1 MGALSRGYSNNNVF
15 IIIIIIIIHARIAY
29 RKSYDLI
36 HPVSSATSANLIVRS
51 TSVLYIVSIDR
62 DTAKASIN
70 RPHLACL
77 ANLNCKSCL
86 GVKTRRAEIARNAPT
101 VAVGEEEEPTVWLP
115 CLDWLCQQVNE
126 LRTIIRCS
134 RDLLCTLNNIIMV
147 SLLSTSIDVK
157 YDFHVLNCKESYTV
171 SCV

>member
-1 MGALSRGYSNNNVF
+1 M
-15 IIIIIIIIHARIAY
+15 
-29 RKSYDLI
+29 
-36 HPVSSATSANLIVRS
+36 RS
-51 TSVLYIVSIDR
+51 TVLNLVCSRVR

-77 ANLNCKSCL
+77 ANVNCKSCL

-126 LRTIIRCS
+126 LRTIRCS
-134 RDLLCTLNNIIMV
+134 RDLLCTLNNTIMV

-157 YDFHVLNCKESYTV
+157 YDFAY
-171 SCV
+171 